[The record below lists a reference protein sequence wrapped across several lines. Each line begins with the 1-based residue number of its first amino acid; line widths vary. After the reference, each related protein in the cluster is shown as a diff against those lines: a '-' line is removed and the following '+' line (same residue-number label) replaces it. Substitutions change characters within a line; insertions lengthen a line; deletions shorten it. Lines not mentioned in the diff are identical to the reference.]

1 MFERQRSR
9 GRLHLAVLISSGLS
23 RQTWRQRGSLVIIM
37 VILSQTHLQTE
48 TVLGFIVETPVRVET
63 PGPVPG
69 VLYGGL

>member
-23 RQTWRQRGSLVIIM
+23 RQTWQTGLVSVLVIT
-37 VILSQTHLQTE
+37 SQTHLQTE